1 MQDKMQ
7 QYRQEVIHLRK
18 QLTEIEHRRAQSG
31 QAVPGEVWQQLVE
44 VSHRLNQAEAVVA
57 RLNQETK
64 AEINQLREEIIA
76 VLGQYNHWWEQMRVM
91 EELFLVNIVHPGYYL
106 KQAIRQREYLE
117 QEYRRMQ
124 RSIETQTY
132 PSLEVLEADIR
143 TVLVHGQ
150 EAFEADERGFVD
162 EQLLEK
168 RARQRPLMFTLDE
181 VVDAAEQDRLISEFK
196 RVVLPAVH
204 PDTSNTA
211 EEIFKTVFETY
222 ERQDYLLMEAYIVE
236 YRGEIKLDA
245 EQDALETQEQLAE
258 YQHQYHRLSGRL
270 ERRVAELQKELAP
283 EELADP
289 EKVQNELRQQRLEL
303 RQRIQQETEQI
314 FALREKIEG
323 LVQVYLIHKPGG
335 QDER

>member
-18 QLTEIEHRRAQSG
+18 QLAEIEHRRVQSG
-31 QAVPGEVWQQLVE
+31 QAVPSEVWQQLVE
-44 VSHRLNQAEAVVA
+44 ISHRLVQAEAVVA

-64 AEINQLREEIIA
+64 GEINQLRDQIIT
-76 VLGQYNHWWEQMRVM
+76 VLGQYNHWWEQMRAM
-91 EELFLVNIVHPGYYL
+91 EQLFLVNIVHPGYYL

-117 QEYRRMQ
+117 QQYRRMQ
-124 RSIETQTY
+124 RGIEGQTY
-132 PSLEVLEADIR
+132 PSLEALEADIR
-143 TVLVHGQ
+143 KVLVHGQ

-168 RARQRPLMFTLDE
+168 RAWQWPLKFTLDG

-204 PDTSNTA
+204 PDTSDTP

-236 YRGEIKLDA
+236 YRGEIGLDS
-245 EQDALETQEQLAE
+245 EQDPLESQEQLAQ
-258 YQHQYHRLSGRL
+258 YQRQYHRLSGRL
-270 ERRVAELQKELAP
+270 ERRVADLQKELAP

-289 EKVQNELRQQRLEL
+289 QKVETELYQQRLEL
-303 RQRIQQETEQI
+303 HQRIQQETEQI
-314 FALREKIEG
+314 FTLRERIEG
-323 LVQVYLIHKPGG
+323 MVQVYLRHKPGG
-335 QDER
+335 QDEQ